1 LLTRFIVVEPPE
13 EFTVA
18 GLNVAVAPEGSPLT
32 LKLTIPGDPVPGFTV
47 IVKLV
52 FAPVAMVCVPGEA
65 ERVKAGATV
74 MVTAAG
80 LGSVAPALSVTV
92 SEAL

>member
-1 LLTRFIVVEPPE
+1 MTKFIVVDPPE

-18 GLNVAVAPEGSPLT
+18 GLNVAVAGEGSPLT
-32 LKLTIPGDPVPGFTV
+32 LKLTAPGDPVPGFTV
-47 IVKLV
+47 TVKLV
-52 FAPVAMVCVPGEA
+52 FAPVATVCVPGEA
-65 ERVKAGATV
+65 DSVKAGATV

-92 SEAL
+92 NEAE